1 MRSSE
6 FLCLSE
12 WLMREPSRN
21 EEASFRT
28 AIDRAYLASALLL
41 ADVLRGRFGIE
52 IPRTTKFYHMIEER
66 AADLDSYFK
75 EKIATLRELRNDADY
90 DLILTFDRHDAKR
103 AITIA
108 KEMTSQLSDKFS

>member
-12 WLMREPSRN
+12 WLMREHSRN

-28 AIDRAYLASALLL
+28 AIDRAYLASALWL

-52 IPRTTKFYHMIEER
+52 IPRTTKFHHMIEER
-66 AADLDSYFK
+66 AADLDSFSRRRSQPF
-75 EKIATLRELRNDADY
+75 ENFAMTQ
-90 DLILTFDRHDAKR
+90 T
-103 AITIA
+103 
-108 KEMTSQLSDKFS
+108 MTSF